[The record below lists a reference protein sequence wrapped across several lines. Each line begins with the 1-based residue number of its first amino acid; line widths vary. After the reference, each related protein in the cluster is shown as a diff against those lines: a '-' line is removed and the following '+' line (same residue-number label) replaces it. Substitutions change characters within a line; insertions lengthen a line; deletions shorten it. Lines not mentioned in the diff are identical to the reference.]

1 MGAAVSCRALDGG
14 FVGRDCAANA
24 SRTRSAIRAASP
36 NSAARIG
43 RSPAPV
49 TPVIWPPEEPLILE
63 RLTPAVDES
72 DLAKRAAW
80 RAPQH
85 PQRVAQRG
93 QRRRLDLSRGAGQ
106 PPDLPVP
113 EPVGGRDSAPH

>member
-14 FVGRDCAANA
+14 LVGRDCAANA

-49 TPVIWPPEEPLILE
+49 TPVIVPPEEPLILE
-63 RLTPAVDES
+63 RLTPAVGES
-72 DLAKRAAW
+72 DLAKRAAR
-80 RAPQH
+80 RAAELPH
-85 PQRVAQRG
+85 RVSR
-93 QRRRLDLSRGAGQ
+93 REPTRRLELR
-106 PPDLPVP
+106 
-113 EPVGGRDSAPH
+113 